1 MRDAAR
7 VHALTRRLSDV
18 AGAYRTVLR
27 NPFLR
32 RVQIV
37 YGTSVIAEWGALI
50 ALAVFAYEIRG
61 AAGVGIVGIVRMLPA
76 ALVTPFAAFLPDRF
90 RRELVLLWIELAS
103 AAAMAA
109 SAVAFFAGR
118 NEIVIYALAGL
129 LAIVSTLLRPTVAAL
144 LPSLATTPEEL
155 IAANGASLMTESL
168 GTLVGP
174 VLGGVIV
181 GAANAGVVFAGA
193 AWIYAVAVVLLRFV
207 RVENPPV
214 PLRPGKPAEELF
226 EGFRIVAQEP
236 QPRLLIALFAAQ
248 TLVRGSLNVLIV
260 VLAFRLLHAGGSWV
274 GYLTAA
280 LGAGGLVGAFA
291 SVALT
296 GRRLAAPFGIGLL
309 LWGLPIAALG
319 LWPNKVS
326 ALVLLAIV
334 GIGNSLEDVG
344 GFTLLQ
350 RIVRDEVLARVL
362 GVMWGLAMAGVGIGS
377 VVGPPLIHAVGARGA
392 AAATGLFLAALVV
405 LSWRRLVSI
414 DRAVAAPVEELAAI
428 DKVPMFRGLSV
439 VSKER
444 LASSL
449 IPLSFPAGASIV
461 TEGETG
467 DRFYIVVEGEID
479 ATEGG
484 RPAGR
489 GSLDY
494 FGEIALLRDV
504 PRTATV
510 TARTPVRVY
519 ALNRDDFLAGVT
531 GYSGGREAGDAVVAE
546 RLATSP

>member
-1 MRDAAR
+1 
-7 VHALTRRLSDV
+7 
-18 AGAYRTVLR
+18 
-27 NPFLR
+27 
-32 RVQIV
+32 
-37 YGTSVIAEWGALI
+37 
-50 ALAVFAYEIRG
+50 
-61 AAGVGIVGIVRMLPA
+61 
-76 ALVTPFAAFLPDRF
+76 
-90 RRELVLLWIELAS
+90 
-103 AAAMAA
+103 
-109 SAVAFFAGR
+109 
-118 NEIVIYALAGL
+118 
-129 LAIVSTLLRPTVAAL
+129 
-144 LPSLATTPEEL
+144 
-155 IAANGASLMTESL
+155 
-168 GTLVGP
+168 
-174 VLGGVIV
+174 
-181 GAANAGVVFAGA
+181 
-193 AWIYAVAVVLLRFV
+193 
-207 RVENPPV
+207 
-214 PLRPGKPAEELF
+214 
-226 EGFRIVAQEP
+226 
-236 QPRLLIALFAAQ
+236 
-248 TLVRGSLNVLIV
+248 
-260 VLAFRLLHAGGSWV
+260 
-274 GYLTAA
+274 
-280 LGAGGLVGAFA
+280 
-291 SVALT
+291 
-296 GRRLAAPFGIGLL
+296 
-309 LWGLPIAALG
+309 
-319 LWPNKVS
+319 
-326 ALVLLAIV
+326 
-334 GIGNSLEDVG
+334 
-344 GFTLLQ
+344 
-350 RIVRDEVLARVL
+350 
-362 GVMWGLAMAGVGIGS
+362 VGIGS